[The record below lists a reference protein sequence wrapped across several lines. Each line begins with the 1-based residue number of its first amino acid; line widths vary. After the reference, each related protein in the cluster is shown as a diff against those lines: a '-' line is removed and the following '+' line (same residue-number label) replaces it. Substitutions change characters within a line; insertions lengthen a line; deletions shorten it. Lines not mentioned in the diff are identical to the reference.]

1 MQPNI
6 FMAYRLLFGGEIVI
20 VKTFIDHMKPDDILG
35 YCLDRLSDTVNSR
48 GKICKGKVFEK
59 KIK

>member
-20 VKTFIDHMKPDDILG
+20 IRALINHMKTIIVQNK
-35 YCLDRLSDTVNSR
+35 TT
-48 GKICKGKVFEK
+48 
-59 KIK
+59 